1 MKKYILKFIV
11 KILSSRWQY
20 LRISLFASFS
30 DNSYTGSPSINIPLQ
45 TMGKGIIKFGKNN
58 ILGISPSP
66 FFYNGTIYIESRSK
80 EAEIIIGDNVYINN
94 NFVMICDRS
103 KIEIGNNTLIG
114 TCVEIYDSDF
124 HELHPDKRNSGKHIC
139 EKVLI
144 GENVFIASNV
154 KILKGVSIG
163 KNSVIAN
170 GSLVISDVP
179 ENSVYGGI
187 PAKFIKKLD

>member
-1 MKKYILKFIV
+1 MVKRMKIDKSKRLT
-11 KILSSRWQY
+11 
-20 LRISLFASFS
+20 
-30 DNSYTGSPSINIPLQ
+30 N
-45 TMGKGIIKFGKNN
+45 
-58 ILGISPSP
+58 
-66 FFYNGTIYIESRSK
+66 K
-80 EAEIIIGDNVYINN
+80 EALD
-94 NFVMICDRS
+94 
-103 KIEIGNNTLIG
+103 LIKNASLLELG
-114 TCVEIYDSDF
+114 VLASQKKD
-124 HELHPDKRNSGKHIC
+124 ELHPDKRNSGKHIC